1 MNIVDKLFSMRDL
14 KYREFHSS
22 LCPNTDNI
30 IGVRTPDLK
39 KFAKELY
46 KEDPNVLTKIG
57 DKYHEEVMV
66 QGLIIALSTENV
78 DKKLEMIEN
87 FVKKID
93 SWAVCDIF
101 CSSIK
106 IKKNEKEIY
115 FNFLKK
121 YYKSKK
127 EFEVRFLLVMLLDH
141 YLEEEYLDKVFNII
155 KSINVDKYYVNMAIA
170 WLLSI
175 CYIKY
180 PKETLNR
187 LDSLNLNDWTYNKA
201 IQKIIESRRISD
213 KDKDNLRKLKK

>member
-57 DKYHEEVMV
+57 DKYYEEVML

-201 IQKIIESRRISD
+201 IQKIIESRRVSD